1 MANVA
6 LRSLFLEASWNP
18 GGQQNLGL
26 AAAIDPALK
35 AIYGAGERLREAR
48 LRSLG
53 FFNTNPIV
61 SGLAIGIAIKLEESA
76 AAGEMEAGER
86 DRGVAAMNQAL
97 AAVGDAF
104 FWQSW
109 LPLCSLV
116 AVWAVLSRPEV
127 WWTPLILPIIFC
139 SLACP
144 VRFAGLCLGYRRGQA
159 VYDLLVRLKINMLI
173 HNLKRAMAL
182 LAGVSTVVLAAAR
195 TDALAGKSLLTLW
208 LIMAVVVAGVLGLR
222 FLAAKARLLHYWY
235 PLLLVVLAAIAVT
248 ALGRG

>member
-48 LRSLG
+48 LRSLD
-53 FFNTNPIV
+53 FFNTNPIA
-61 SGLAIGIAIKLEESA
+61 SGLAIGIAIKLEESV
-76 AAGEMEAGER
+76 AAGEMEISER
-86 DRGVAAMNQAL
+86 DRGLAAMNQAL

-109 LPLCSLV
+109 LPLCSLIT
-116 AVWAVLSRPEV
+116 VWAVLSMAEV
-127 WWTPLILPIIFC
+127 WWTPMLLPIIFC

-144 VRFAGLCLGYRRGQA
+144 ARFAGLCLGYRRGQA
-159 VYDLLVRLKINMLI
+159 VYDLLVRLKINILV

-182 LAGVSTVVLAAAR
+182 LAGVSTVVLAATR
-195 TDALAGKSLLTLW
+195 TDALAEESLLMLW
-208 LIMAVVVAGVLGLR
+208 LTMAIVVASVMGLR

-235 PLLLVVLAAIAVT
+235 PLLVVALAAIVVT
-248 ALGRG
+248 ALGQD